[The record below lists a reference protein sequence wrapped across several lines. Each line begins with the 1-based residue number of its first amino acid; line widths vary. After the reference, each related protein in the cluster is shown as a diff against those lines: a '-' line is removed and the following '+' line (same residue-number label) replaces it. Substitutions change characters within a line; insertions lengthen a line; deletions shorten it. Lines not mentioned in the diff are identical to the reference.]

1 MEEKLTTIYIFH
13 NKTKPVLCG
22 EGVFQSNKE
31 RMPGGL
37 EDPVLCHG
45 VLHLVLLDDHL
56 LLEDLDGVQEVGRLL
71 STQNH
76 LSKSPLAKNF
86 EELKIFEGLKRKVL
100 KLNYFSLYMTR
111 QFISFCTLI
120 PTPVYVSWNFPC
132 NDSPSHL

>member
-76 LSKSPLAKNF
+76 LPESSFTKNL
-86 EELKIFEGLKRKVL
+86 EELKIFEGLKRR
-100 KLNYFSLYMTR
+100 Y
-111 QFISFCTLI
+111 
-120 PTPVYVSWNFPC
+120 
-132 NDSPSHL
+132 